1 VQTVPAASTPT
12 LLLVEDDADVRDT
25 MKRLVEARGFCVRG
39 VADGLE
45 ALEYLSSAALPDLV
59 LLDRTLPGMDGLEVL
74 RVIRRRHSPGEL
86 PVIIVTGTD
95 ESDAVVEALELG
107 ANDYLA
113 KPIDVPVAI
122 ARIRTQLARR
132 CAERALLESEE
143 RYALV
148 IRAANDGIF
157 DWRIDRGEGH
167 FSPRWRALLG
177 CEDASQATLDTWY
190 ARVHPDDIAP
200 LHANIAEHLDGR
212 TEHFEFEH
220 RVQGPNES
228 YRWVLARGVAVRN
241 AAGKPIRLTGSISDI
256 TEGKVADAL
265 TGLPNRV
272 LLMDRLGRLL
282 GYTRRNPGFQV
293 VVMFIDLDR
302 FKMIND
308 SLGHQAGDAL
318 LIQAAARL
326 DGCVRSTDTV
336 ARFNAVRGSSIPGST
351 VGRMGGDE
359 FVVVLGGVNQAQGAQ
374 LVADRLHAAFNEP
387 FDVSGQE
394 VFVSLSIGVASSGP
408 HTEHAEE
415 LLHEADTA
423 MYRAK
428 ALGPARTEFFTVDMR
443 SDARVQLQADT
454 DLRRAFERREFD
466 VWYQPIVALETG
478 RTATLEALLRWRE
491 GNRTLVGTGE
501 LVSMAERMGLIVPI
515 GYWVLERACAEMAKW
530 SAASSEMRHVG
541 VSVNLS
547 AKQLA
552 VPELV
557 TALEAI
563 VDRAGV
569 AHQRVEFELTESCV
583 MADPEAAR
591 ATLEALRAR
600 GFRLS
605 IDDFG
610 TGHSSLSYVHRLPVH
625 RLKVDRSFLSRERG
639 TRETEVVMRAIL
651 EVGRQLGLGVVAEG
665 VETEADMD
673 RLRALGCEL
682 AQGYYFASPQPA
694 TRVAQAVRAAR
705 ARTLVA
711 SAHG

>member
-1 VQTVPAASTPT
+1 MQTATAPPT
-12 LLLVEDDADVRDT
+12 LLLVEDDASVRDT
-25 MKRLVEARGFCVRG
+25 LTRLVEARGFRVHG
-39 VADGLE
+39 AADGLE
-45 ALEYLSSAALPDLV
+45 ALAYLSSGALPELV

-74 RVIRRRHSPGEL
+74 RVIRKRHSPGEL
-86 PVIIVTGTD
+86 PVIIVTGTG

-113 KPIDVPVAI
+113 KPVDLPVAI

-132 CAERALLESEE
+132 HAERALLESEE

-177 CEDASQATLDTWY
+177 CDDTSPPTLDTWY
-190 ARVHPDDIAP
+190 SRVHPDDIAP

-220 RVQGPNES
+220 RVQGPNDS
-228 YRWVLARGVAVRN
+228 YRWVLARGLAVRN
-241 AAGKPIRLTGSISDI
+241 TDGKPIRLTGSISDI

-282 GYTRRNPGFQV
+282 GYTRRNPGFQL

-336 ARFNAVRGSSIPGST
+336 ARYTTVKGTSIPGST

-359 FVVVLGGVNQAQGAQ
+359 FVVVLGGANQAQGAR
-374 LVADRLHAAFNEP
+374 LVADRLHAAFQEP
-387 FDVSGQE
+387 FNVSGQE
-394 VFVSLSIGVASSGP
+394 MFVTLSIGVSTSGP
-408 HTEHAEE
+408 HTEHGEE

-428 ALGPARTEFFTVDMR
+428 AHGPARTEFYTVDMR
-443 SDARVQLQADT
+443 SDARLQLRADT
-454 DLRRAFERREFD
+454 ELRRAFERREFEL
-466 VWYQPIVALETG
+466 WYQPIVAIETG

-501 LVSMAERMGLIVPI
+501 LVSMAERMGLIVQI
-515 GYWVLERACAEMAKW
+515 GYWVLERACADMVKW
-530 SAASSEMRHVG
+530 SASQEMKHVG

-552 VPELV
+552 VPDLV
-557 TALEAI
+557 TTLEAI

-569 AHQRVEFELTESCV
+569 AHERVEFELTESCV
-583 MADPEAAR
+583 MTDPEGAR
-591 ATLEALRAR
+591 TTLAALRAR

-625 RLKVDRSFLSRERG
+625 CLKVDRSFLSRERG
-639 TRETEVVMRAIL
+639 TGETEVVMRAIVEL
-651 EVGRQLGLGVVAEG
+651 GRQLGLRVVAEG
-665 VETEADMD
+665 VETEAEMD

-682 AQGYYFASPQPA
+682 AQGYYFAAPQSA
-694 TRVAQAVRAAR
+694 DRIAQAVRGAR

-711 SAHG
+711 SVHG

>member
-1 VQTVPAASTPT
+1 VPGVSPT
-12 LLLVEDDADVRDT
+12 LLLVEDDAGVRDT
-25 MKRLVEARGFCVRG
+25 MTRQIEARGFRVHGAASG
-39 VADGLE
+39 VE
-45 ALEYLSSAALPDLV
+45 ALSHLSSSTLPELV

-74 RVIRRRHSPGEL
+74 RNIRKQHSPGEL

-95 ESDAVVEALELG
+95 ESEAVVEALELG

-113 KPIDVPVAI
+113 KPLDLPVAI

-132 CAERALLESEE
+132 QAERALVESEE

-157 DWRIDRGEGH
+157 DWRIDRQEGH

-177 CEDASQATLDTWY
+177 CDDRSPATLDTWY

-200 LHANIAEHLDGR
+200 LRSNVTEHLEGR
-212 TEHFEFEH
+212 SEHFEFEH
-220 RVQGPNES
+220 RLHGPADS

-241 AAGKPIRLTGSISDI
+241 AAGEPIRLTGSISDI

-272 LLMDRLGRLL
+272 LLMDRLGRLV
-282 GYTRRNPGFQV
+282 GHTRRSPGFQV

-326 DGCVRSTDTV
+326 DNCVRSTDTV
-336 ARFNAVRGSSIPGST
+336 ARLSGALGGSSMPGST
-351 VGRMGGDE
+351 VGRVGGDE
-359 FVVVLGGVNQAQGAQ
+359 FVVVLGSVNQAKGSH
-374 LVADRLHAAFNEP
+374 LVADRVHAAFEAP
-387 FDVSGQE
+387 FDVAGQE
-394 VFVSLSIGVASSGP
+394 VFVTLSIGVAVSGP
-408 HTEHAEE
+408 QTEHGEE
-415 LLHEADTA
+415 LLREADTA

-428 ALGPARTEFFTVDMR
+428 GIGPGRTEFFTAEMR
-443 SDARVQLQADT
+443 SEARVQLQADT
-454 DLRRAFERREFD
+454 DLRRALERREFD
-466 VWYQPIVALETG
+466 LWYQPIVAIETG
-478 RTATLEALLRWRE
+478 RTTTLEALLRWQQGERP
-491 GNRTLVGTGE
+491 VMPTGE
-501 LVSMAERMGLIVPI
+501 LVALAERTGLIVPI
-515 GYWVLERACAEMAKW
+515 GYWVVERACTDLMRW
-530 SAASSEMRHVG
+530 TAASPEMKRVG

-552 VPELV
+552 VPHLV
-557 TALEAI
+557 ETLTGI
-563 VDRAGV
+563 VDGTGV
-569 AHQRVEFELTESCV
+569 AHERVEFELTESCV
-583 MADPEAAR
+583 MTDPEMAR
-591 ATLEALRAR
+591 ATLEALRGR

-625 RLKVDRSFLSRERG
+625 RLKVDRSFLSRERDA
-639 TRETEVVMRAIL
+639 RESEVVMRTIVEL
-651 EVGRQLGLGVVAEG
+651 GRQLGLSVVAEG
-665 VETEADMD
+665 VETEVEVD
-673 RLRALGCEL
+673 RLRAIGCEL
-682 AQGYYFASPQPA
+682 AQGYYFATPQA
-694 TRVAQAVRAAR
+694 RDRVQQAVRDAR

-711 SAHG
+711 SLHT

>member
-1 VQTVPAASTPT
+1 
-12 LLLVEDDADVRDT
+12 
-25 MKRLVEARGFCVRG
+25 M
-39 VADGLE
+39 
-45 ALEYLSSAALPDLV
+45 
-59 LLDRTLPGMDGLEVL
+59 LLDRSLPGMDGLEVL

-86 PVIIVTGTD
+86 PVIIVTGAG

-113 KPIDVPVAI
+113 KPVDLPVAI

-132 CAERALLESEE
+132 QAEQALVESEE

-157 DWRIDRGEGH
+157 DWRIDCGEGH

-177 CEDASQATLDTWY
+177 CDSDSPTLDTWY
-190 ARVHPDDIAP
+190 SRVHPDDIAP

-220 RVQGPNES
+220 RVQGPNDS
-228 YRWVLARGVAVRN
+228 YRWVLARGLAVRN
-241 AAGKPIRLTGSISDI
+241 TDGKPIRLTGSISDI

-272 LLMDRLGRLL
+272 LLMDCLGRLL

-318 LIQAAARL
+318 LIQAAARM

-336 ARFNAVRGSSIPGST
+336 ARFTTVKGTSIPGST

-374 LVADRLHAAFNEP
+374 LVADRLHAAFQEP
-387 FDVSGQE
+387 FNVSGQE
-394 VFVSLSIGVASSGP
+394 MFITLSIGVSTSGP
-408 HTEHAEE
+408 HTEHGEE

-428 ALGPARTEFFTVDMR
+428 AHGPARTEFYTVDMR
-443 SDARVQLQADT
+443 SDARVGSCGPTRTCAA
-454 DLRRAFERREFD
+454 RSNGASSKC
-466 VWYQPIVALETG
+466 WYQPIVAIETG

-501 LVSMAERMGLIVPI
+501 LVSTG
-515 GYWVLERACAEMAKW
+515 RA
-530 SAASSEMRHVG
+530 HG
-541 VSVNLS
+541 
-547 AKQLA
+547 
-552 VPELV
+552 PH
-557 TALEAI
+557 
-563 VDRAGV
+563 RA
-569 AHQRVEFELTESCV
+569 
-583 MADPEAAR
+583 
-591 ATLEALRAR
+591 
-600 GFRLS
+600 
-605 IDDFG
+605 
-610 TGHSSLSYVHRLPVH
+610 
-625 RLKVDRSFLSRERG
+625 
-639 TRETEVVMRAIL
+639 
-651 EVGRQLGLGVVAEG
+651 
-665 VETEADMD
+665 D
-673 RLRALGCEL
+673 RLLG
-682 AQGYYFASPQPA
+682 
-694 TRVAQAVRAAR
+694 AR
-705 ARTLVA
+705 ARVRR
-711 SAHG
+711 HGEVVGLARR